1 MLNLGFGF
9 WDLGFGIWDFTH
21 LAILG
26 ELGGLFFQG

>member
-1 MLNLGFGF
+1 LNYEFGF
-9 WDLGFGIWDFTH
+9 WDLGFGICDFTH